1 MTAPINDN
9 PSSTDNQIILSLSKD
24 PGPVTESARITS
36 LDLIRGIAVLGIL
49 LMNAVSFRYGL
60 APYLNLSAGGSDTPI
75 DWAIGIFGEICI
87 DQKFMA
93 LFSLLF
99 GAGILLFIERAR
111 QREKRPILLN
121 LWRNALLLGIGILH
135 SLIWDGDVLIV
146 YSVSALFLIA
156 LSKLPAK
163 ALIAIGALVFLL
175 SIPNFLLMQYIADN
189 SAAPLT
195 GVWEPAAQAPPATP
209 SQPQSDNPQA
219 PTDTTPSQ
227 PTPPQSG
234 NPQNLP
240 GTMLSL
246 TLLGYFA
253 RGLGLILMGAGLYRL
268 GFMQGDLPPRTY
280 RRTAA
285 IGLAF
290 GIPLAAAGAIITHLS
305 DYSREIAFIGQIPNT
320 AGTIPAALGLMSLI
334 ILWHRQASAAPR
346 LKQRLQAAGRM
357 ALTNYLSQTILGI
370 LILTII
376 LDTVPINRAAILAFC
391 IAIWALQLWW
401 SPAWLT
407 RHRFGPAEWLWRTA
421 TYRRRQPLR
430 RQPAPNRV

>member
-1 MTAPINDN
+1 MTAPVTDN
-9 PSSTDNQIILSLSKD
+9 PN
-24 PGPVTESARITS
+24 PGPVTEAARITS

-60 APYLNLSAGGSDTPI
+60 APYLNLSAGGSDTPL
-75 DWAIGIFGEICI
+75 DWAIGIFGEIFI

-135 SLIWDGDVLIV
+135 SLIWDGDVLII
-146 YSVSALFLIA
+146 YAVSALFLIA
-156 LSKLPAK
+156 MSKLPAK
-163 ALIAIGALVFLL
+163 TLIAIGALVFLL

-195 GVWEPAAQAPPATP
+195 GVWEPAAQEPPATP
-209 SQPQSDNPQA
+209 SPSESGNPQ
-219 PTDTTPSQ
+219 PLTDTTPS
-227 PTPPQSG
+227 PPESG
-234 NPQNLP
+234 TPQNLP

-280 RRTAA
+280 RLTAA
-285 IGLAF
+285 IGLTL
-290 GIPLAAAGAIITHLS
+290 GIPLAAAGAAITHLS

-334 ILWHRQASAAPR
+334 ILWHRQASAAAR

-357 ALTNYLSQTILGI
+357 ALTNYLTQTVLGI
-370 LILTII
+370 LILTILLNEI
-376 LDTVPINRAAILAFC
+376 PINRTAILAFC

-401 SPAWLT
+401 SQAWLT

-430 RQPAPNRV
+430 RPPAPNRV

>member
-1 MTAPINDN
+1 MTAPVTNN
-9 PSSTDNQIILSLSKD
+9 PPT
-24 PGPVTESARITS
+24 GPVTEAARITS
-36 LDLIRGIAVLGIL
+36 LDLIRGVAVLGIL

-60 APYLNLSAGGSDTPI
+60 APYLNLSAGGSDTPL
-75 DWAIGIFGEICI
+75 DWAIGIFGEIFI

-146 YSVSALFLIA
+146 YAVSALFLIA

-195 GVWEPAAQAPPATP
+195 GVWEPAAPETPATP
-209 SQPQSDNPQA
+209 SQPQSGNPQ
-219 PTDTTPSQ
+219 PHTGTTPSQ
-227 PTPPQSG
+227 PAPPQSD

-280 RRTAA
+280 RLTAA
-285 IGLAF
+285 LGLAF
-290 GIPLAAAGAIITHLS
+290 GLPLAAAGAIITHLS

-376 LDTVPINRAAILAFC
+376 LSEVPINRAAILAFC

-401 SPAWLT
+401 SQAWLT
-407 RHRFGPAEWLWRTA
+407 RNRFGPAEWLWRTA